1 MEARWLVSTDSHQ
14 ETGWQSAVTRHC
26 RTPLLMLAACLACG
40 CRPAPQVPSAN
51 LVYSAALRTATNTRN
66 LDRLRTA
73 EQRIDNDH
81 AAGLIAAEEYTFYSR
96 IIASAEAGRWEEAE
110 QAALRF
116 RHDQL
121 R

>member
-1 MEARWLVSTDSHQ
+1 MEARWLVSTDSHKKNS
-14 ETGWQSAVTRHC
+14 WRSAAKRRC
-26 RTPLLMLAACLACG
+26 LTPLLTLAACLASG
-40 CRPAPQVPSAN
+40 CRPAPQVPSEN
-51 LVYSAALRTATNTRN
+51 LIYSAALRTATNTRN

-81 AAGLIAAEEYTFYSR
+81 AAGLIATEEYTFYAR
-96 IIASAEAGRWEEAE
+96 IIASAEAGHWEEAE

>member
-1 MEARWLVSTDSHQ
+1 VSTDSFKKN
-14 ETGWQSAVTRHC
+14 GWRLAAKRQYRM
-26 RTPLLMLAACLACG
+26 PLLIMVACIACG

-51 LVYSAALRTATNTRN
+51 LVYSAALRTAANTRN

-81 AAGLIAAEEYTFYSR
+81 VAGLIAAEEYTFYGR
-96 IIASAEAGRWEEAE
+96 IIASAEAGHWEKAE
-110 QAALRF
+110 QAALQF

>member
-1 MEARWLVSTDSHQ
+1 M
-14 ETGWQSAVTRHC
+14 
-26 RTPLLMLAACLACG
+26 PLLTLVACLAFG

-51 LVYSAALRTATNTRN
+51 LIYSAALRTATNTRN

-73 EQRIDNDH
+73 EQRINNDH
-81 AAGLIAAEEYTFYSR
+81 AAGLISAEEYTFYCR
-96 IIASAEAGRWEEAE
+96 IIASAEAGRWDEAE